1 VDTGLRKTTFSG
13 GALFRTKLG
22 AFKNKTKTKT
32 KKNKR
37 AKILRTI
44 LRIILFTTSPAKSK
58 FFRERENE

>member
-1 VDTGLRKTTFSG
+1 VDTGFRKTTFSG

-22 AFKNKTKTKT
+22 ALRTKPKPKP
-32 KKNKR
+32 KKIKEQ
-37 AKILRTI
+37 ILRTI